1 MIDYLIIGLEIIYWP
16 LFFIWLFTLII
27 CLITKIMIKITT

>member
-16 LFFIWLFTLII
+16 LFFIWLIAIITCLIALII
-27 CLITKIMIKITT
+27 IKITT